1 MIPLYD
7 KKTQTYTLPNGAP
20 TDAKSVEKFVVEA
33 IEHTRKAGT
42 ETTFLHKG
50 NGIKLSLCTNC
61 TKDEVMDK
69 YKEELAKRTPDGI
82 GQGKIEITSPQQ
94 INRKV

>member
-1 MIPLYD
+1 MYD
-7 KKTQTYTLPNGAP
+7 EQTQTYTLPEGAP
-20 TDAKSVEKFVVEA
+20 TDARGVEKFIVEA
-33 IEHTRKAGT
+33 IGHTKKAGT

-69 YKEELAKRTPDGI
+69 YQEELAKRKLDGI